1 MSSMVIETSKGEK
14 YEFYAKHGTLRTIL
28 PKKGEVIVTSLK
40 KFALND
46 NLSFYYKPKLA
57 ASANYYVSSYKI
69 IKVTASSEK
78 QNRFISIL
86 LHNNE
91 FIDFII
97 DNNNLIGNY
106 KNKKMLISSLLFL
119 FPNDTL
125 KFYYYNIENDIVSST
140 VEYDNSP
147 AKIYSIV

>member
-1 MSSMVIETSKGEK
+1 MSSMVIETSNGEK
-14 YEFYAKHGTLRTIL
+14 HEFYAKHGTLRTIL
-28 PKKGEVIVTSLK
+28 PNEEEVIVTSLK

-46 NLSFYYKPKLA
+46 KLFFYYQPKLA
-57 ASANYYVSSYKI
+57 SSANYYLSSYEI

-86 LHNNE
+86 LDNNE

-106 KNKKMLISSLLFL
+106 KNKKMLIGSLLFL
-119 FPNDTL
+119 LPNDTL
-125 KFYYYNIENDIVSST
+125 ESYYYNIENDIVSST
-140 VEYDNSP
+140 VEYYNSH